1 MAAGSIISGGAMRLS
16 QKLAVELSEL
26 RQKLNAFLTGE
37 RELTEEQRAEFK
49 AAGDRYSAAETE
61 YQTALVAEA
70 AEDEKAQAEFNAE
83 AGLDAETA
91 ELRSLRGR
99 CTFTAYCMAA
109 LTGRQLAGAEAELAA
124 HFDCGQN
131 EVPLEL
137 FEGERHE
144 FADAPTP
151 APATVTTAL
160 RPITPAIFAR
170 SLAPR
175 LGIAMPRAA
184 GGTFTEARVSTNLTA
199 AAKGKGDDTDST
211 AAAITVQTST
221 VKRVSAR
228 MSVRQEDV
236 IAIGLAGFESALRMN
251 LEAVLSDAL
260 DDQIVQ
266 GDGTGD
272 NLSGLLSLLA
282 NPADPTSVPDWE
294 DWAEQQAALVDGLW
308 ATTLKEVAMLVGP
321 ATYRKAAATFSKAPP
336 TRAN

>member
-1 MAAGSIISGGAMRLS
+1 
-16 QKLAVELSEL
+16 
-26 RQKLNAFLTGE
+26 
-37 RELTEEQRAEFK
+37 
-49 AAGDRYSAAETE
+49 
-61 YQTALVAEA
+61 
-70 AEDEKAQAEFNAE
+70 
-83 AGLDAETA
+83 
-91 ELRSLRGR
+91 
-99 CTFTAYCMAA
+99 MAA

-321 ATYRKAAATFSKAPP
+321 ATYRKAAATFQGTTDKGELSAASYLMAQGGGFWTSKRMPAEDGTSKVQQAIAIRSGLNVRAAVLPSWGRMQIADP
-336 TRAN
+336 YTGAGKAERYLTLHVFLGDVLLIHGDDTRFKQIAFKVDA